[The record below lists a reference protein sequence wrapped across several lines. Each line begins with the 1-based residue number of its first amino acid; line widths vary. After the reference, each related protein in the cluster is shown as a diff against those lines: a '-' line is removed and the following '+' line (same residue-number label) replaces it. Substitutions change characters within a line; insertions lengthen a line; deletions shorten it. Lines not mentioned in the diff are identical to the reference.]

1 MLLAASD
8 GAASVDEPVSSWPIP
23 QQGGRVGGSRAP
35 VGTVWIPSTPMS
47 RAFLPSIVVTLGD
60 PSCSRDAA
68 AARRKSELYLDA
80 VRRAGGAP
88 VGIDETTS
96 TAEAT
101 AAFSGM
107 DGLLLS
113 GGTDLDPALYGAE
126 LQGSVGIRPDRDQL
140 ELAAWGAATKR
151 GLPVLGICRG
161 LQAINVFMGGG
172 LAQHVEGHQGPSF
185 GEGRPATHLLR
196 LVAGSLLARILTE
209 GVGSPDRVGHPDGAT
224 VLPSYT
230 VNSYHH
236 QAVRPGDL
244 APGLLAVGFTTGGD
258 GELVE
263 APESAHG
270 RWLIGVQF
278 HPERTE
284 STPPEF
290 ERLFAAFVRAASER
304 DG

>member
-1 MLLAASD
+1 
-8 GAASVDEPVSSWPIP
+8 
-23 QQGGRVGGSRAP
+23 
-35 VGTVWIPSTPMS
+35 MS
-47 RAFLPSIVVTLGD
+47 GAFLPSIVVTLGD
-60 PSCSRDAA
+60 PSRSRGGA

-140 ELAAWGAATKR
+140 ELAAWGAAAKR

-185 GEGRPATHLLR
+185 REGRPATHQLR

-209 GVGSPDRVGHPDGAT
+209 GVGSPDRVGDPDRAASPNGAA

-244 APGLLAVGFTTGGD
+244 APGLLAAGFTTSGD
-258 GELVE
+258 GEPIE
-263 APESAHG
+263 ALESADS
-270 RWLIGVQF
+270 RWIVGVQF

-290 ERLFAAFVRAASER
+290 ERLFAAFVRAASPR